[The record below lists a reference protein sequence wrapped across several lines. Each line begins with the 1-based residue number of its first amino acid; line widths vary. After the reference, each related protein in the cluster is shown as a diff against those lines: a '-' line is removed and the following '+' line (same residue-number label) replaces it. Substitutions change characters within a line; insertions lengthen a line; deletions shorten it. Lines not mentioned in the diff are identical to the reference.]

1 MSQTSL
7 NDVLHQLMHVYRRQL
22 RLGIQ
27 RYQLDLPVTHIR
39 VLKGIGRTSEC
50 TAHKIVQ
57 HLGQDKARVTR
68 VLNELMTAGLIVKTE
83 NPQDRRS
90 LFLAPTE
97 AGHDMLKEIEALED
111 ETAQRMAGDL
121 SDEEVATFMK
131 TASAMIHNTS
141 ECEARDAEQLEGVCQ
156 RSAQDG

>member
-7 NDVLHQLMHVYRRQL
+7 NDVLHQLMHAYRRQL

-39 VLKGIGRTSEC
+39 VLKGIGRTSGC

-57 HLGQDKARVTR
+57 YLGQDKARVTR
-68 VLNELMTAGLIVKTE
+68 VLNELMTAGLIVKSK

-90 LFLAPTE
+90 LLLAPTE
-97 AGHDMLKEIEALED
+97 AGRSMLKEIEALEA

-121 SDEEVATFMK
+121 SEEEVAEFVK
-131 TASAMIHNTS
+131 TASAMIHNAGEYETR
-141 ECEARDAEQLEGVCQ
+141 AAEQLEGVCQ

>member
-1 MSQTSL
+1 
-7 NDVLHQLMHVYRRQL
+7 MHVYRRQL

-68 VLNELMTAGLIVKTE
+68 VLNELMTAGLIIKTE

-90 LFLAPTE
+90 LFLSLTE
-97 AGHDMLKEIEALED
+97 TGHDMLKEIEALED

-121 SDEEVATFMK
+121 SDEEVAEFVK
-131 TASAMIHNTS
+131 TVSAMIHNAGES
-141 ECEARDAEQLEGVCQ
+141 ETRAAEQLEGVCL